1 MYASEK
7 ANDAI
12 SHNQLNGSGY
22 NSGMLEL
29 NIAAYHQSLLE
40 KRLSTEELVAFYLDR
55 IQRFDN
61 KLSSIICVNPAAIEL
76 AKACDDYL
84 RINGKLSG
92 SLHGVPVLVKDNIET
107 SDMPTTAGS
116 LSLQG
121 FSTGKDADLVRRL
134 KAAGAIILAKTNLHE
149 FAIWGESVSSIRG
162 QTHNPYDLSRT
173 PGGSSGG
180 TGAAL
185 AANFGLVGIGTDTI
199 NSIRS
204 PSSANNLVGIRPTV
218 SLVSDE
224 GIVPYSLTQDTAGPM
239 ARSVADAATVLKVI
253 AFKDLTEIHTS
264 ISQRI
269 GVLRSFFGTEPVNAE
284 VNQAMAQTLAEL
296 GNLGMDIVEIDDPIQ
311 IGELVSNISV
321 HLYDLKAHLNRY
333 LASVQAPYPSI
344 DAILES
350 GLHHPGI
357 KENLVLANQLD
368 ITSPEYAE
376 RLGKRALLQ
385 KQIASLFASNQL
397 DALIFPHQQQL
408 VCQVGE
414 SQLQRNG
421 ALAAITGFPS
431 ICLPA
436 GFSTPTPS
444 APIGVP
450 IGFELF
456 GLPGSE
462 CLLLEIS
469 SHYEQQYPKRQAPLE
484 DNWL

>member
-1 MYASEK
+1 MY
-7 ANDAI
+7 
-12 SHNQLNGSGY
+12 
-22 NSGMLEL
+22 EL
-29 NIAAYHQSLLE
+29 DIATYHQSLLE
-40 KRLSTEELVAFYLDR
+40 NRLTTEALVTYYLDR
-55 IQRFDN
+55 IKRFD
-61 KLSSIICVNPAAIEL
+61 KALSSIICVNPAAVEL
-76 AKACDDYL
+76 ARECDDHL
-84 RINGKLSG
+84 RKTGELRG

-107 SDMPTTAGS
+107 AEMPTTAGS
-116 LSLQG
+116 LSLEG
-121 FSTGKDADLVRRL
+121 FSTGKDADLVSRL

-149 FAIWGESVSSIRG
+149 FAIWGESISSIKG
-162 QTHNPYDLSRT
+162 QTYNPYDLSRT

-185 AANFGLVGIGTDTI
+185 AANFGMVGIGTDTI

-218 SLVSDE
+218 GLVSDD

-239 ARSVADAATVLKVI
+239 ARNVADAAAVLKVI
-253 AFKDLTEIHTS
+253 AVRDLREFHAS
-264 ISQRI
+264 SSQRI
-269 GVLRSFFGTEPVNAE
+269 GVLRSFFGSEPVNKK
-284 VNQAMAQTLAEL
+284 VNRVMAGVIEEMGKTGLE
-296 GNLGMDIVEIDDPIQ
+296 IVEVEDQIL

-321 HLYDLKAHLNRY
+321 HLFDLKAHLNSY
-333 LASVQAPYPSI
+333 LSAVHAPYPSI
-344 DAILES
+344 DAILQS
-350 GLHHPGI
+350 GLYHPGI
-357 KENLVLANQLD
+357 KDNLVYANQLD
-368 ITSPEYAE
+368 ISAPEYSK
-376 RLGKRALLQ
+376 RLKRRTLLQ
-385 KQIASLFASNQL
+385 KQIESLFASYQI

-408 VCQVGE
+408 VCKVGE

-436 GFSTPTPS
+436 GFSGPTRD

-462 CLLLEIS
+462 CRLIEIS
-469 SHYEQQYPKRQAPLE
+469 RHYEKQYPKRQPPIE